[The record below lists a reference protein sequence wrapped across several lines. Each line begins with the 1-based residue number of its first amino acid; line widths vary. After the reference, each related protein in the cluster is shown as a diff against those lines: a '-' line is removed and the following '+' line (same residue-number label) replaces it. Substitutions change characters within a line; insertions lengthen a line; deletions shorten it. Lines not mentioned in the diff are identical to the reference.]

1 MPSLS
6 RNVNLYSAHDW
17 VLGSFTAVNKQ
28 RKQDSC
34 FFIHWA
40 CDVPA
45 VNCHS
50 RDHSSQVMSKV
61 STLWLPKLLLPS
73 PPLTLNSR
81 FRGQLPAAT
90 LALVVYALLSAF
102 YIYTITHSEFNCL
115 LVLPG
120 SSIYQHKHSAQTVT
134 SRQLPWKTSTCS
146 TPAHEK

>member
-6 RNVNLYSAHDW
+6 RNVSLYSAHDW

-34 FFIHWA
+34 FLIHWA

-45 VNCHS
+45 VSCHS
-50 RDHSSQVMSKV
+50 RDHSSQIMSKV
-61 STLWLPKLLLPS
+61 STLRLPKLLLPS

-81 FRGQLPAAT
+81 FRGQLPAPT
-90 LALVVYALLSAF
+90 LPLVVYALLSPF
-102 YIYTITHSEFNCL
+102 YIYTITHCF
-115 LVLPG
+115 PG
-120 SSIYQHKHSAQTVT
+120 SSIYQHRHSTQTVT

-146 TPAHEK
+146 APAHEK